1 MKHELAMFGG
11 GRNSA
16 SRMSTRKK
24 LEQYPLGQSRCNVNE
39 GCSKDEFEGCSC
51 HGEGRSR
58 AGHTAAFHRSISC
71 LAHRLRALVI
81 RLWNLLI
88 HSLLV

>member
-1 MKHELAMFGG
+1 MKDV
-11 GRNSA
+11 R
-16 SRMSTRKK
+16 RMS
-24 LEQYPLGQSRCNVNE
+24 
-39 GCSKDEFEGCSC
+39 SKVALVM
-51 HGEGRSR
+51 GRAQSR